1 MENNFF
7 ENEVFLNMSEEKQAF
22 IRDFV
27 KKDMPKQMSQA
38 MPFLMTNIKAAKSQ
52 NISFSNEE
60 VQLIAQILCKDLPQ
74 SEVAKVDK
82 ILKMMHRK

>member
-7 ENEVFLNMSEEKQAF
+7 ENEVFLNMSKEKQAF

-60 VQLIAQILCKDLPQ
+60 VQLIAQILCKDLPP